1 MVLHDTSVSP
11 MPGPPRDWS
20 TALSTMRM
28 TLSREMVRKGVRPKS
43 STLPMRGTDSRSGS
57 SRMGMSLRRSMAST
71 KTQEAA
77 WDSTVAQAAPATPQ
91 PKAKIKTGSSAMF
104 ITAPTATVAMPRPE
118 YPWQMRKL
126 FIPVAIMAKKE
137 PAV

>member
-1 MVLHDTSVSP
+1 

-43 STLPMRGTDSRSGS
+43 STLPMRGADSRSGS

-77 WDSTVAQAAPATPQ
+77 WDSTVAQAAPATP
-91 PKAKIKTGSSAMF
+91 
-104 ITAPTATVAMPRPE
+104 MPRGT
-118 YPWQMRKL
+118 MNTTSRTM
-126 FIPVAIMAKKE
+126 FSKE
-137 PAV
+137 ENTRQISGVRLSPRARRMLEIRL